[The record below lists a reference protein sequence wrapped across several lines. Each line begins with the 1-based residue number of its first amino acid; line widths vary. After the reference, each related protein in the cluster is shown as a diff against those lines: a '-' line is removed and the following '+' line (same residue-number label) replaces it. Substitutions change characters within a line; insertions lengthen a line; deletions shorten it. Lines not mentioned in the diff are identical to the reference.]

1 MQLLGQRVELKHLAR
16 LEVPVLIA
24 GNKPH
29 DLVDHRLRLVVLD
42 KTHDGLLHDGDA
54 VLDCIAPAVHDAP
67 SDGDALVARR
77 IGERVAFLPVLRP
90 FQHVGLHVEDLPEI
104 VKHLLLDRADV
115 AAQLPEHRE
124 GLFDLLVHHLT
135 VNLAVLPGL
144 VGCRLPFLLG
154 FECRVLRRF
163 LGGHLY
169 CFHFV
174 VVHCCNV

>member
-1 MQLLGQRVELKHLAR
+1 MKHLAR
-16 LEVPVLIA
+16 LEIPVLIA
-24 GNKPH
+24 GDKPH

-54 VLDCIAPAVHDAP
+54 VLDRIAPAVHDAP

-115 AAQLPEHRE
+115 AAQ
-124 GLFDLLVHHLT
+124 
-135 VNLAVLPGL
+135 APGASGGP
-144 VGCRLPFLLG
+144 VRSPRPPSDRKPCGPSGPCRPPPSVPARL
-154 FECRVLRRF
+154 
-163 LGGHLY
+163 
-169 CFHFV
+169 
-174 VVHCCNV
+174 